1 MVLELPFS
9 FFYAL
14 FCWALGKVH
23 ALLGALLRRE
33 GRVPRP
39 LARRRSSA
47 ERRLVRKDRQLPA
60 APATPHQDIDR
71 RWPRS
76 AEQRQLTTA
85 TVRSGP
91 RLQRLRAQTVQRGK
105 RTRRGPR
112 AFLSCTGLARR
123 LPVID
128 WTMRPPRACHVVYP
142 PSGRPRWPLAPAAQR
157 TCRTRDVVGRLTTC
171 ASEHLSRGAAA
182 LLMSPRRP
190 TPYRA
195 RVPVPLL
202 LPVC

>member
-1 MVLELPFS
+1 MLELPF
-9 FFYAL
+9 FFL
-14 FCWALGKVH
+14 CIV
-23 ALLGALLRRE
+23 LLGSWKGACVAWRALLRRE
-33 GRVPRP
+33 GRVPRS

-76 AEQRQLTTA
+76 AEHRRLTTA

-202 LPVC
+202 LPLC